1 MTEEF
6 ASKLIT
12 KARQADIGI
21 TTAESCTGG
30 LIMGAL
36 TAISGSSA
44 VIDSG
49 FVTYSNQAK
58 QDLLGVSP
66 STLDIYGAVSAETAF
81 EMVTGAANAQLRP
94 SAAISVTGI
103 AGPSG
108 GSAEK
113 PVGLVYIGTKLP
125 AQDALVK
132 RYHFAGDRQ
141 SVREQTVL
149 SALKQLLSQFD

>member
-1 MTEEF
+1 MTEKL

-12 KARQADIGI
+12 NARQADIGI

-58 QDLLGVSP
+58 QDLLAVSP

-94 SAAISVTGI
+94 SAAIAVTGI

-132 RYHFAGDRQ
+132 RYQFHGDRQ
-141 SVREQTVL
+141 SVRDQTVL
-149 SALKQLLSQFD
+149 SALEQLLSQFD